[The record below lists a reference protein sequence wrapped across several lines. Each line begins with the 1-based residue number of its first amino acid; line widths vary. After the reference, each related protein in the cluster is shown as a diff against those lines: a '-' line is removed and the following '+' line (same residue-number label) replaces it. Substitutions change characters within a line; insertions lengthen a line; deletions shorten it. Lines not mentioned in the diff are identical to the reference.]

1 MSKIQIFVLASS
13 YITYSRG
20 LQEIEAD
27 GAKLEKQLADKII
40 EGKGTY
46 EYLYN
51 NVMLMDQLT
60 NTSTELYV
68 ISFFFFEVKEM
79 LLKLFSCMF
88 IH

>member
-13 YITYSRG
+13 LYITYSRG

-27 GAKLEKQLADKII
+27 GAKLEKQLAEKII

-51 NVMLMDQLT
+51 NVMLMD
-60 NTSTELYV
+60 
-68 ISFFFFEVKEM
+68 
-79 LLKLFSCMF
+79 
-88 IH
+88 